1 MKIEDCRLKIADWRA
16 AFRAPFCRR
25 SLSFHSAICILQ
37 SSFFTSLLAFLLL
50 VSFATPARAEVLRLD
65 VHDTIHP
72 ITLEYIARGIAQ
84 AKIQHA
90 EAILIRISTPGGL
103 ADSTREIIQEIVA
116 SPVPVI
122 IYVAPSGARAAS
134 AGFFILESADIAAM
148 APGTNTGAA
157 HPVTLGGG
165 QPDKIMS
172 EKIENDSAALMR
184 SVAAKRG
191 RNVEVAESAVRQSK
205 SLTDQEALKDK
216 LIEVVAQNDEDLLKQ
231 LDGRTITR
239 FNGETVTLHLA
250 GKPVRDFDMT
260 LKQKI
265 LAFLMDP
272 NMAFVLLA
280 IGLLSLYIE
289 FNHPGA
295 VVPGVV
301 GFFFV
306 VLAVFALNILPVR
319 YAALGL
325 ILVAFVFFALEAK
338 FVSHGVLTIAGIAAL
353 VLGALLLV
361 DGPIPEMR
369 VRVWTALAVAIPL
382 GVITTFLMGI
392 ALKARRGKIT
402 TGEQGLVGEIAVA
415 RTPLVPQG
423 KVFVHGE
430 LWNALS
436 SVPVEVGEQVRVRAV
451 SDLHLEVEPVA
462 VTSAKQRAPN
472 QSTHT

>member
-1 MKIEDCRLKIADWRA
+1 MKNEEVRTKDGLDWA
-16 AFRAPFCRR
+16 QQRR
-25 SLSFHSAICILQ
+25 TRRF
-37 SSFFTSLLAFLLL
+37 SFFTSLLALLLL
-50 VSFATPARAEVLRLD
+50 VSAATPACAEILRLD

-72 ITLEYIARGIAQ
+72 ISLEYITRGIVE
-84 AKIQHA
+84 AKAQHA
-90 EAILIRISTPGGL
+90 DAILIRISTPGGL
-103 ADSTREIIQEIVA
+103 AESTREIIQQIVA

-184 SVAAKRG
+184 AVAAKRG

-205 SLTDQEALKDK
+205 SFTDQEALKDK
-216 LIEVVAQNDEDLLKQ
+216 LIDVVAQNDEDLLKQ

-250 GKPVRDFDMT
+250 GKPVREFDMT

-280 IGLLSLYIE
+280 IGLLALYVE

-295 VVPGVV
+295 IVPGVV

-319 YAALGL
+319 YAALAL

-338 FVSHGVLTIAGIAAL
+338 FVSHGILTIAGIASL

-361 DGPIPEMR
+361 DAPIPEMR
-369 VRVWTALAVAIPL
+369 VRLWTALAVAIPL
-382 GVITTFLMGI
+382 GVISTFLMGI

-402 TGEQGLVGEIAVA
+402 TGAQGLVGEIAIA

-430 LWNALS
+430 LWNAIS
-436 SVPVEVGEQVRVRAV
+436 SVPADAGEQVRVRAV
-451 SDLHLEVEPVA
+451 ADLHLEVEPVT
-462 VTSAKQRAPN
+462 VSSPDQRAPN
-472 QSTHT
+472 QPAHT